1 MAILVTGGCGFIGSN
16 YINYILKTKLFN
28 NKSFD
33 YIINIDKLDYCSSE
47 NNIVCECKETFSKY
61 IFIKGSICDKE
72 LLHKIFNN
80 NKIEYVIHFA
90 AQTHVDNSFNN
101 SINYTIDNILG
112 THQLLECCRLY
123 GNIKKF
129 IHMSTDE
136 VYGELSISCKD
147 CDESS
152 LLNPT
157 NPYAATKA
165 GAEFI
170 VRSYY
175 YSYNVP
181 IVIIRCNNVYGER
194 QYPEKIIPKFITLLK
209 ENKKLPIH
217 GTGLTRR
224 NFIYIDDVVNAINI
238 IVEKSIDNNVYNIG
252 SSDEYNVIEIAT
264 FLLNHIKGSDEN
276 IEDWIEYTKDRNF
289 NDFRYAI
296 DATKLN
302 NIGWNKSV
310 NFHDGLNRTIN
321 WYLHA
326 SAVEIDGSQDD
337 EVKSRLS
344 DEPEMRKEDYELF
357 EWDDICK
364 CPRPITM
371 DECDCQAYKA
381 FRTGI

>member
-16 YINYILKTKLFN
+16 YINYLLKSNLFN
-28 NKSFD
+28 NKEFD

-47 NNIVCECKETFSKY
+47 KNIVYDSDCGDGSCASKY
-61 IFIKGSICDKE
+61 VFIKGNVCDKE
-72 LLHKIFNN
+72 LLMSIFSKYN
-80 NKIEYVIHFA
+80 IEYVVHFA
-90 AQTHVDNSFNN
+90 AQTHVDNSFDN

-112 THQLLECCRLY
+112 THNLIECCRLY
-123 GNIKKF
+123 GNIKRF

-147 CDESS
+147 SEESS

-175 YSYNVP
+175 YSYNIP

-194 QYPEKIIPKFITLLK
+194 QYPEKIIPKFITMLK
-209 ENKKLPIH
+209 ENKKLTIH
-217 GTGLTRR
+217 GIGLTRR

-238 IVEKSIDNNVYNIG
+238 IISKGVDNNVYNIG
-252 SSDEYNVIEIAT
+252 STDEYNVMEIST
-264 FLLNHIKGSDEN
+264 FILNHIKGSHEN
-276 IEDWIEYTKDRNF
+276 IEDWVEYTKDRNF

-296 DATKLN
+296 DTTKLN
-302 NIGWNKSV
+302 AIGWKKSV

-321 WYLHA
+321 WY
-326 SAVEIDGSQDD
+326 
-337 EVKSRLS
+337 
-344 DEPEMRKEDYELF
+344 MNN
-357 EWDDICK
+357 DIK
-364 CPRPITM
+364 LKN
-371 DECDCQAYKA
+371 DN
-381 FRTGI
+381 